1 MAKFIYYQILAHRL
15 ILKLKYHENLTTILP
30 IDILWMVMESLT
42 FVWHLGP
49 FANLN
54 STCGIGMD
62 YILIR
67 IVKVRLQV
75 GNLQFILFLPRFH
88 CKWTKTNGSPALLS
102 NQIMQKNEIASF
114 TLNIFSSDKYLTL
127 MLVIKMVGNHATN
140 INSFRYVSL
149 LFFWSL
155 LESQSTCINWYKWQF
170 CML

>member
-1 MAKFIYYQILAHRL
+1 
-15 ILKLKYHENLTTILP
+15 
-30 IDILWMVMESLT
+30 MESLT

-49 FANLN
+49 FTNLN
-54 STCGIGMD
+54 WTCGIEMD
-62 YILIR
+62 YVLVR

-75 GNLQFILFLPRFH
+75 GNLQFVLFLPRFH

-102 NQIMQKNEIASF
+102 NQIMQKNEIVSF

-149 LFFWSL
+149 LFLVITGEPIHLYQLIQMTVLYAVTSGRSCLKLSRHQWGSFDSGPFL
-155 LESQSTCINWYKWQF
+155 QCVLIEMTCV
-170 CML
+170 